1 MPDRPRTG
9 TAAILIIG
17 VLYIVIG
24 LVTAEMAK
32 HGGLAGTRA
41 WRLIAWL
48 TSGITYGA
56 QIGYERLRLGAPLRR
71 AAVRAALASALGAFG
86 LAVAANVHSARLHI
100 GKPSLYLALAVW
112 PAMTFVAA
120 FLVALAVSAAL
131 RPPARSR

>member
-56 QIGYERLRLGAPLRR
+56 PIGYARLGLGPPPRRARLTSGVPYGAELGCERLRLGAPLRT

-86 LAVAANVHSARLHI
+86 LAVAAN
-100 GKPSLYLALAVW
+100 
-112 PAMTFVAA
+112 
-120 FLVALAVSAAL
+120 
-131 RPPARSR
+131 